1 MTENNSKEM
10 ERRSSAV
17 TLSDMEVFIFPE
29 LMYSLVLANIMS
41 PRIWLWR
48 DNPWFSGLAEMSP
61 YRRISK
67 LKQYI
72 MDNYTFN
79 LDLETWGLTT
89 REREIARFRGFI
101 SEDTIRKS
109 NALFGYEGDRYY
121 FDMDIR
127 AHFGLDKYDSNVIPY
142 WKTETVEAMD
152 AFRYKTNY
160 ETGAGECVSLAALYA
175 AALFI
180 VAGIPLEDIYLMA
193 TPLHSQDFID
203 VDDGILTNNRR
214 LVTKSMWFNGTA
226 LSAQARRALEKE
238 AVTIV
243 AHPTGY
249 VHTVYNQA
257 TIDKGAYAHFADRLK
272 SYLKAPLD
280 DKNIVNFLR
289 HSRDLQKCFQIRWS
303 MHGGDNYIGAERVFA
318 YEHGSPYRINDRT
331 RDKLMAQIDAE
342 EFQITP
348 LRHRIVLNEL
358 EDLVRQENIKC
369 NTRGDLELL
378 KGRLASDC
386 LEAEVALERL
396 AAFCNTDPRLPD
408 ASEKEFVSGQEPLG
422 IVLGMTRAE
431 IVNRLESIR
440 ERNDT
445 ANMAFYAYR
454 DLIRTEPWPF
464 LVAAMQRNP
473 VSIEG
478 AGGIEDSSLLVRR
491 LSEMPEMSIYD
502 GPGRLAQPDEVW
514 NYGRGDG
521 LEKAVLL
528 ANILHSRLP
537 DAEMVIEVSPA
548 RACLKVGRTAYD
560 FSSRKEIGEQIWPL
574 SRYW

>member
-1 MTENNSKEM
+1 MTEGNSKEM
-10 ERRSSAV
+10 ERKSSAV

-48 DNPWFSGLAEMSP
+48 DNPWFAGLEGMSP

-89 REREIARFRGFI
+89 REREVARFSDFI
-101 SEDTIRKS
+101 SEDTLQKS

-121 FDMDIR
+121 FSMDIR
-127 AHFGLDKYDSNVIPY
+127 THFGLDKYNSSVIPY

-152 AFRYKTNY
+152 AFRYKPNY
-160 ETGAGECVSLAALYA
+160 KMGAGECVSLAVLYA

-203 VDDGILTNNRR
+203 IDDGILTNNRR

-226 LSAQARRALEKE
+226 LSAQARRALENE

-243 AHPTGY
+243 AHPSGY
-249 VHTVYNQA
+249 VHTVYDKA
-257 TIDKGAYAHFADRLK
+257 TIDEGAYAHFVDRLR

-280 DKNIVNFLR
+280 DKTIVNFLR
-289 HSRDLQKCFQIRWS
+289 HSRDLQKCFQIRWLL
-303 MHGGDNYIGAERVFA
+303 HGVDNYISAERVFA

-331 RDKLMAQIDAE
+331 RDKLLAQIDAE
-342 EFQITP
+342 EFQVTP
-348 LRHRIVLNEL
+348 LPHRIVLNEL
-358 EDLVRQENIKC
+358 EELVRQENIKC
-369 NTRGDLELL
+369 NTPDDLELL

-396 AAFCNTDPRLPD
+396 AGFCNTDPRLPD
-408 ASEKEFVSGQEPLG
+408 IETKEFVTGQEPLG
-422 IVLGMTRAE
+422 ISLEMTREE
-431 IVNRLESIR
+431 IIDRLEVIR

-454 DLIRTEPWPF
+454 DLNRTEPWPF
-464 LVAAMQRNP
+464 VVAAMQRNP

-478 AGGIEDSSLLVRR
+478 AREMETGDLVRKIR
-491 LSEMPEMSIYD
+491 EMPDGSIYD

-528 ANILHSRLP
+528 ANILHSRMP
-537 DAEMVIEVSPA
+537 DEEVVIEVSPD
-548 RACLKVGRTAYD
+548 RAWLKVGQTGYA
-560 FSSRKEIGEQIWPL
+560 FSSRKEIRGQAWPL
-574 SRYW
+574 SRYS

>member
-1 MTENNSKEM
+1 MSEFDSRDM
-10 ERRSSAV
+10 ERKSSAV

-48 DNPWFSGLAEMSP
+48 DNPWFAGLEGMSP

-89 REREIARFRGFI
+89 RERELARFSDFI
-101 SEDTIRKS
+101 SEDTLQQS

-121 FDMDIR
+121 FNMDIR
-127 AHFGLDKYDSNVIPY
+127 THFGLDKYNSSVIPY

-152 AFRYKTNY
+152 AFRYKPNY
-160 ETGAGECVSLAALYA
+160 KMGAGECVSLAVLYA

-203 VDDGILTNNRR
+203 IDDGILTNNRR

-226 LSAQARRALEKE
+226 LSAQARRALENE

-249 VHTVYNQA
+249 VHTVYDKA
-257 TIDKGAYAHFADRLK
+257 TIDKGAYAHFADRLR
-272 SYLKAPLD
+272 SYLKSPLD
-280 DKNIVNFLR
+280 DKTIVNFLR
-289 HSRDLQKCFQIRWS
+289 HSRDIQKCFQIRWLL
-303 MHGGDNYIGAERVFA
+303 HGVDNYISAERVFA

-331 RDKLMAQIDAE
+331 RDKLLAEIDTE
-342 EFQITP
+342 EFQVTP
-348 LRHRIVLNEL
+348 LPHRIVLNEL
-358 EDLVRQENIKC
+358 EELVRQKNIKC
-369 NTRGDLELL
+369 NTPDDLELL
-378 KGRLASDC
+378 KAQLASDC

-396 AAFCNTDPRLPD
+396 AGFCKTDPRLPD
-408 ASEKEFVSGQEPLG
+408 IETKEFVSGQEPLG
-422 IVLGMTRAE
+422 ISIEMTREE
-431 IVNRLESIR
+431 IIDRLEVIR

-454 DLIRTEPWPF
+454 DLNRTEPWPF
-464 LVAAMQRNP
+464 VVAAMQRNP

-478 AGGIEDSSLLVRR
+478 AREMETGDLVRKIR
-491 LSEMPEMSIYD
+491 EIPDGSIYD

-514 NYGRGDG
+514 NYGCADG

-528 ANILHSRLP
+528 ANILHSRMP
-537 DAEMVIEVSPA
+537 DEEVVIELSPD
-548 RACLKVGRTAYD
+548 RAGLKVGQTGYA
-560 FSSRKEIGEQIWPL
+560 FSSRKKIREQVWPL
-574 SRYW
+574 SRYS

>member
-1 MTENNSKEM
+1 MSEFDSRDM
-10 ERRSSAV
+10 ERKSSAV

-48 DNPWFSGLAEMSP
+48 DNPWFAGLEGMSP

-89 REREIARFRGFI
+89 REREVARFSDFI
-101 SEDTIRKS
+101 SEDTLQKS

-121 FDMDIR
+121 FSMDIR
-127 AHFGLDKYDSNVIPY
+127 THFGLDKYNSSVIPY

-152 AFRYKTNY
+152 AFRYKPNY
-160 ETGAGECVSLAALYA
+160 KMGAGECVSLAVLYA

-180 VAGIPLEDIYLMA
+180 VAEIPLEDIYLMA

-203 VDDGILTNNRR
+203 IDDGILTNNRR

-226 LSAQARRALEKE
+226 LSAQARRALENE

-249 VHTVYNQA
+249 VHTVYDEA
-257 TIDKGAYAHFADRLK
+257 TIDEAAYAHFADRLR
-272 SYLKAPLD
+272 SYLKASLD
-280 DKNIVNFLR
+280 DKTIVNFLR
-289 HSRDLQKCFQIRWS
+289 HSRDLQKCFQIRWPL
-303 MHGGDNYIGAERVFA
+303 HGVDNYISAERVFA

-331 RDKLMAQIDAE
+331 RDKLLTQIDAE
-342 EFQITP
+342 EFQVTP
-348 LRHRIVLNEL
+348 LSHRIVLNEL
-358 EDLVRQENIKC
+358 EELVRQENIKC
-369 NTRGDLELL
+369 NTPDDLELL
-378 KGRLASDC
+378 KARLASDC

-396 AAFCNTDPRLPD
+396 AEFCNTDPRLPD
-408 ASEKEFVSGQEPLG
+408 IETKEFVSGQEPLG
-422 IVLGMTRAE
+422 ISLEMTREE
-431 IVNRLESIR
+431 IIGRLEVIR

-454 DLIRTEPWPF
+454 DLNRTEPWPF
-464 LVAAMQRNP
+464 VIAAMQRNP
-473 VSIEG
+473 VSVEG
-478 AGGIEDSSLLVRR
+478 AREMETSDLVRKIR
-491 LSEMPEMSIYD
+491 EMPDGSIYD

-528 ANILHSRLP
+528 ANILHSRMP
-537 DAEMVIEVSPA
+537 DEEVVIELSPD
-548 RACLKVGRTAYD
+548 RALLKVGQAGYD
-560 FSSRKEIGEQIWPL
+560 FSSRKEIREQVWPL
-574 SRYW
+574 SRYS

>member
-1 MTENNSKEM
+1 MSEFDSKEM
-10 ERRSSAV
+10 ERKSSAV

-48 DNPWFSGLAEMSP
+48 DNPWFAGLEGMSP

-89 REREIARFRGFI
+89 REREVARFSDFI
-101 SEDTIRKS
+101 SEDTLQKS

-121 FDMDIR
+121 FSMDIR
-127 AHFGLDKYDSNVIPY
+127 THFGLDKYNSSVIPY

-152 AFRYKTNY
+152 AFRYKPNY
-160 ETGAGECVSLAALYA
+160 KMGAGECVSLAVLYA

-180 VAGIPLEDIYLMA
+180 VARIPLEDIYLMA

-203 VDDGILTNNRR
+203 IDDGILTNNRR

-226 LSAQARRALEKE
+226 LSAQARRALENE

-249 VHTVYNQA
+249 VHTVYDEA
-257 TIDKGAYAHFADRLK
+257 TIDEGAYAHFADRLR
-272 SYLKAPLD
+272 SYLKASLD
-280 DKNIVNFLR
+280 DKTIVNFLR
-289 HSRDLQKCFQIRWS
+289 HSRDLQKCFQIRWPL
-303 MHGGDNYIGAERVFA
+303 HGVDNYISAERVFA

-331 RDKLMAQIDAE
+331 RDKLLAEIDTE
-342 EFQITP
+342 EFQVTP
-348 LRHRIVLNEL
+348 LPHRIVLNEL
-358 EDLVRQENIKC
+358 EELVRQKNIKC
-369 NTRGDLELL
+369 NTPDDLELL
-378 KGRLASDC
+378 KAQLASDC

-396 AAFCNTDPRLPD
+396 AGFCNTDPRLPD
-408 ASEKEFVSGQEPLG
+408 IETKKFVSGQDPLG
-422 IVLGMTRAE
+422 ISLEMTREE
-431 IVNRLESIR
+431 IIDRLEVIR

-454 DLIRTEPWPF
+454 DLNRTEPWPF
-464 LVAAMQRNP
+464 VVAAMQRNP

-478 AGGIEDSSLLVRR
+478 AREMETGDLVRKIR
-491 LSEMPEMSIYD
+491 EMPDGSIYD

-528 ANILHSRLP
+528 ANILHSRMP
-537 DAEMVIEVSPA
+537 DEEVVIELSPD
-548 RACLKVGRTAYD
+548 RAGLKVGQTGYA
-560 FSSRKEIGEQIWPL
+560 FSSRKEIREQVWPL
-574 SRYW
+574 SRYS